1 MARMP
6 APTQQRAP
14 GFSWP
19 AAPFTVAD
27 ELSSYYDTP
36 AEPNNVHVEVRLAGH
51 LGEAALR
58 RAAHDVLTARPRA
71 RARLVPGRRWRRPA
85 WEYPQQ
91 PDAAVLMRADW
102 SDERELGQL
111 REQFLAE
118 APPLRSSP
126 PLRLLLAAGPQQ
138 DCVILKAHHAALDGL
153 SCLHLLQDVALSY
166 RGQPVA
172 PEPERAG
179 SLDAAGTE
187 SARPSK
193 PAAPASESA
202 TSPAPRSGRR
212 RPGLMWPAV
221 RLPRR
226 AARIASEQAATRS
239 PGGSAAASSAAAL
252 PPGHAV
258 PPLPAA
264 PCTTAGGQR
273 RAGYGVVLVRTEV
286 PEPAAWPGATVNDV
300 LITALILAI
309 SRWNAVRGRTRGLIR
324 ITVPIDA
331 RPPGSADATG
341 NLSRLS
347 AITAEPAA
355 TGADVAD
362 LIDNVTSQT
371 RLAKEHQGPQ
381 VSAMHR
387 ALAAIPAPAFA
398 KKWLVRAGLRLA
410 GPLIC
415 DTSLLSNLGRVT
427 DPPDFG
433 APAPAGLW
441 FSTSAH
447 MPRGLSVGAVTVGG
461 RLHLSFRYRRALF
474 DHAAAA
480 QFAACYQAALAELR
494 AHGRHGPVS

>member
-6 APTQQRAP
+6 ALTWQRASEAS
-14 GFSWP
+14 GP
-19 AAPFTVAD
+19 AAPFSMAD

-58 RAAHDVLTARPRA
+58 RAAQEVLTARPRA

-91 PDAAVLMRADW
+91 PDAAVLLRADW
-102 SDERELGQL
+102 TDERELGRL

-126 PLRLLLAAGPQQ
+126 PLRLLLAAGPQE

-153 SCLHLLQDVALSY
+153 SCLHLLHDVALSY
-166 RGQPVA
+166 RGRPVA
-172 PEPERAG
+172 PEPERAE
-179 SLDAAGTE
+179 SLAAAGRE
-187 SARPSK
+187 PV
-193 PAAPASESA
+193 PASRPPASASGTA
-202 TSPAPRSGRR
+202 TSPAQRSGRR
-212 RPGLMWPAV
+212 RPGQLRAKA
-221 RLPRR
+221 RRPRR
-226 AARIASEQAATRS
+226 AARIAPEQAATR
-239 PGGSAAASSAAAL
+239 PPAASAAASPAAAV
-252 PPGHAV
+252 PPGQAV

-264 PCTTAGGQR
+264 PGTTARGQR
-273 RAGYGVVLVRTEV
+273 RAGYGVVLARTEV
-286 PEPAAWPGATVNDV
+286 PEAAARSGATVNDL

-309 SRWNAVRGRTRGLIR
+309 SRWNAARGRTRGLIR

-347 AITAEPAA
+347 AVTAEPAG
-355 TGADVAD
+355 TGANVDD
-362 LIDNVTSQT
+362 LVGSVTSQT
-371 RLAKEHQGPQ
+371 RLAKEHRGPQ
-381 VSAMHR
+381 VSTMHR
-387 ALAAIPAPAFA
+387 VLAAIPAPAFA
-398 KKWLVRAGLRLA
+398 KKQLVRAGLRVA

-433 APAPAGLW
+433 TAAPAGLW

-480 QFAACYQAALAELR
+480 QFAACYQAALDELR
-494 AHGRHGPVS
+494 AHGRRGRVS